1 MHSLLCLLFCFVSLC
16 AQAALPE
23 PMASALK
30 SAGISPADVALWVA
44 PANGGPPSLQHN
56 AAAAFNPASV
66 MKLVTSSAALELLGP
81 GFTWST
87 DAYVQGELH
96 DGVLTGNLILHGGGD
111 PVLTWDRFGNFLRDL
126 RSRGLRDIH
135 GDVIVDRNLF
145 VQTGNEGFD
154 DQPQRAYNATPDALL
169 INFKAISVRLT
180 PGAIRQNVQ
189 ATSLVPLALFVI
201 DNALSAT
208 AGNCD
213 DWRGA
218 IRSEF
223 VTQGDTLRLKL
234 AGSMPAS
241 CGEHV
246 LNLAMHD
253 GLRMTASVFRAL
265 WTELGGTL
273 SGTVRDG
280 STPANSVPL
289 TSWNSPTLAEVLR
302 DMNKYS
308 NNLIAR
314 HLLLTL
320 GISDTHQ
327 PVTPQQGEQRVRDW
341 LTSRQISLP
350 GFVLENGSGLSRRE
364 RISAAGLG
372 ALLQTMWQ
380 SPRMPDLV
388 ASLPIAGED
397 GTAKRRFGK
406 QSIAGHAYLKTGSLN
421 DVMSTAGF
429 VQDASGQWQVV
440 VLMINGTHAAQG
452 EGVTVA
458 TLRQIYECGSATI
471 QAPTISA
478 GSHKP

>member
-1 MHSLLCLLFCFVSLC
+1 MNLLFCFLFCLVCLSAL
-16 AQAALPE
+16 AALPE

-44 PANGGPPSLQHN
+44 PANGGLPSLQHN

-87 DAYVQGELH
+87 DAYVQGELR
-96 DGVLTGNLILHGGGD
+96 DGVLTGSLILRGGGD

-135 GDVIVDRNLF
+135 GDVIVDRSLF

-180 PGAIRQNVQ
+180 PGAPKQ
-189 ATSLVPLALFVI
+189 AIQAISLVPLAPFAI
-201 DNALSAT
+201 DNTLSAT

-265 WTELGGTL
+265 WAELGGTL

-280 STPANSVPL
+280 STPADLVPL
-289 TSWNSPTLAEVLR
+289 TSWHSPTLAEVLR

-320 GISDTHQ
+320 GVMNDARL

-364 RISAAGLG
+364 RVSAAGLG
-372 ALLQTMWQ
+372 GLLQTMWQ

-397 GTAKRRFGK
+397 GTAKRRFGS
-406 QSIAGHAYLKTGSLN
+406 QSIAGHAYLKTGFAQRRHEHSRLR
-421 DVMSTAGF
+421 AGC
-429 VQDASGQWQVV
+429 VGAMASHRAHDQWR
-440 VLMINGTHAAQG
+440 AC
-452 EGVTVA
+452 
-458 TLRQIYECGSATI
+458 R
-471 QAPTISA
+471 A
-478 GSHKP
+478 G